1 MAEAKTRQAWNH
13 TASILA
19 MLANVH
25 RDPKKSRA
33 LRPADFHPHL
43 RHEKPIIT
51 KVGINVLKQVF
62 VDRRSGG

>member
-1 MAEAKTRQAWNH
+1 MAEAKSCQAWNH

-19 MLANVH
+19 MIASVH

-33 LRPADFHPHL
+33 PRPADFHPHL
-43 RHEKPIIT
+43 RHEKPTIT